1 MFVELSDPI
10 DLSDDPR
17 SILPNS
23 NFLLKDS
30 EPLQLDLCDFFVFSL
45 LLPCKQQLLS
55 VPLTA
60 KRIVLCGGT
69 LFRILIEIIS
79 SPVSLARFVMNIR
92 VTRWHLA
99 TV

>member
-1 MFVELSDPI
+1 MLIELSDPI

-30 EPLQLDLCDFFVFSL
+30 EPLQLNLCDFFVLSL
-45 LLPCKQQLLS
+45 LLTCKQQLLS

-60 KRIVLCGGT
+60 KWIVLSSDT
-69 LFRILIEIIS
+69 LFRILIEIIA

-92 VTRWHLA
+92 VARWHLA

>member
-30 EPLQLDLCDFFVFSL
+30 EPLQLNLCDFFVLSL
-45 LLPCKQQLLS
+45 LLPCTPQLLS

-60 KRIVLCGGT
+60 KRIVLCGST
-69 LFRILIEIIS
+69 LFRILVEIIAS
-79 SPVSLARFVMNIR
+79 SVALA
-92 VTRWHLA
+92 
-99 TV
+99 